1 MKHMTSYVFNKNI
14 KTIDDAANAINTAL
28 MGPVITVIVQVS
40 RKGVAT
46 TFITAHR
53 QGNVDMP
60 CKDWYK
66 DGFKECLYEVTKLD
80 DLLKIICDR
89 LSLLEVCARHEIV
102 VPK

>member
-1 MKHMTSYVFNKNI
+1 MKHMTSYVFNKDI
-14 KTIDDAANAINTAL
+14 KTIDDAVTAINTKL

-46 TFITAHR
+46 TFISAHR
-53 QGNVDMP
+53 QSSADMP
-60 CKDWYK
+60 SKDWYK
-66 DGFKECLYEVTKLD
+66 EGFRECLYEVTKLD

-89 LSLLEVCARHEIV
+89 LSLLEICVRYEIV